1 MTTEHEQRK
10 EEAVK
15 PLREWL
21 HANHARCNWSVPIPQ
36 VGTVSG
42 YVVNGRLF
50 VILDFGDDGWEAFT
64 PVPGLDVKKTLEA
77 LEVASGLKE
86 ET

>member
-1 MTTEHEQRK
+1 MAKGHEVWK
-10 EEAVK
+10 EEVGK

-21 HANHARCNWSVPIPQ
+21 LENHARCNWSEPIEN

-50 VILDFGDDGWEAFT
+50 VVLDFKNGGWEAFT
-64 PVPGLDVKKTLEA
+64 AVDDQNIEAALCELAAACGL
-77 LEVASGLKE
+77 
-86 ET
+86 